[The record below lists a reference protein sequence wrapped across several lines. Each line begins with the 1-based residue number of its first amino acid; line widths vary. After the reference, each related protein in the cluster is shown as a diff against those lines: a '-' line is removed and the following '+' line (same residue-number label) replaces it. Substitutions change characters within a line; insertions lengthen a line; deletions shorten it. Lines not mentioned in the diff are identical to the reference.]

1 MVRVFLDTNFLLDL
15 ALEHRPGGKAA
26 AEILQRAEEG
36 ELAGI
41 VSPSSLKDFYYIAR
55 KDMPDDLRRG
65 WIAFFMDGFA
75 VADTNRSVCQNAL
88 VSDEPDFEDGIVRA
102 IAEDEGCDYI
112 LTRDAKGF
120 DGSKAP
126 KIEPEELSVFATEK
140 R

>member
-26 AEILQRAEEG
+26 AETLRRAEEG

-41 VSPSSLKDFYYIAR
+41 VSPSSLKDFYCIAR
-55 KDMPDDLRRG
+55 KDMPDDVRRG

-88 VSDEPDFEDGIVRA
+88 VSDEPDFEDGIARA
-102 IAEDEGCDYI
+102 IAEIESCDFILSRDEKAFAGSSVPKMTPEAY
-112 LTRDAKGF
+112 LT
-120 DGSKAP
+120 S
-126 KIEPEELSVFATEK
+126 FA
-140 R
+140 